1 MKKLTIA
8 IDGFSSC
15 GKSTLAK
22 DLAKALNY
30 LFVDSGSMYRGV
42 AYYVLKNDLL
52 IHGEP
57 DTMRLLQH
65 LDNINLTFI
74 YNLEKSESD
83 LFLNGVLI
91 SDEIRK
97 PEVAAI
103 VSKIAIVE
111 EVRSKLVKTQQKLGE
126 FGGVIMDGRDIGTVV
141 FPNADIKL
149 FITADPMIRVQ
160 RRYKELILKDPAI
173 TLSSIKANLEERDF
187 LDTTREISPL
197 KKAQDAIELDNS
209 NLSRAE
215 QLQFALDL
223 IKQRIQ

>member
-1 MKKLTIA
+1 LKKLTIA

-42 AYYVLKNDLL
+42 AYYVLKNDLF

-57 DTMRLLQH
+57 DTMRLIQH
-65 LDNINLTFI
+65 LDDINLTFV
-74 YNLEKSESD
+74 YNLQKSESD
-83 LFLNGVLI
+83 LFLNGALI

>member
-42 AYYVLKNDLL
+42 AFYVLKNDLF

-57 DTMRLLQH
+57 DTTRLLQH
-65 LDNINLTFI
+65 LDDINLTFV

-141 FPNADIKL
+141 FPNADLKL
-149 FITADPMIRVQ
+149 FITADPMIRAQ

-197 KKAQDAIELDNS
+197 KKAKDAIELDNS
-209 NLSRAE
+209 NLSRTE

-223 IKQRIQ
+223 INQRIQ